1 MSICLIMIM
10 RDIFFDI
17 MGYTKGDKKKNKKHF
32 NIYNNKINI
41 NSLNLFIKLVVKLLL
56 IEYKLFFFKL
66 SSILYF
72 ISFLSYFYC
81 FFLEWFIYYF
91 N

>member
-1 MSICLIMIM
+1 MIM

-17 MGYTKGDKKKNKKHF
+17 MVHTKGDEKKNKKHF
-32 NIYNNKINI
+32 NIYNNKININYNII

-81 FFLEWFIYYF
+81 FFLE
-91 N
+91 

>member
-1 MSICLIMIM
+1 MIM

-17 MGYTKGDKKKNKKHF
+17 MGYTKGDEKKNKKHF
-32 NIYNNKINI
+32 NIYNNKI

-81 FFLEWFIYYF
+81 FFLE
-91 N
+91 

>member
-1 MSICLIMIM
+1 M
-10 RDIFFDI
+10 
-17 MGYTKGDKKKNKKHF
+17 KKKNKKHF
-32 NIYNNKINI
+32 NIYNNKININYNII

-72 ISFLSYFYC
+72 ISFLSYFYY
-81 FFLEWFIYYF
+81 FFLE
-91 N
+91 

>member
-66 SSILYF
+66 SSVLYF

-81 FFLEWFIYYF
+81 FFLE
-91 N
+91 

>member
-1 MSICLIMIM
+1 MIM

-17 MGYTKGDKKKNKKHF
+17 MGYTKGDEKKNKKHF

-72 ISFLSYFYC
+72 ISFLSYFYY
-81 FFLEWFIYYF
+81 FFLE
-91 N
+91 

>member
-81 FFLEWFIYYF
+81 FFLE
-91 N
+91 

>member
-1 MSICLIMIM
+1 MIM

-17 MGYTKGDKKKNKKHF
+17 MGYTKGDEKKNKKYF
-32 NIYNNKINI
+32 NIYNNKININYNII

-81 FFLEWFIYYF
+81 FFLE
-91 N
+91 